1 MEILVEINKYSGKFI
16 QVTEEKIIDRI
27 YERVYLPN
35 GVIIFPF
42 DNHGNLLMVIEK
54 RPHENPPSRLKFISG
69 HIEAHEDVIETANRE
84 LQEEV
89 GFKAQELELIHHNK
103 ATGTVNNDL
112 YFVEAHGLEESKLP
126 NPDGE
131 DSIMAIKAMSLETVK
146 KKVFAGEIPITFP
159 ALGFF
164 KLLERA
170 KLI

>member
-1 MEILVEINKYSGKFI
+1 MEVKKYSGKFI

-27 YERVYLPN
+27 YERAYLPN

-42 DNHGNLLMVIEK
+42 DNHGNLLLVVEK
-54 RPHENPPSRLKFISG
+54 RPHENPPKRLKFISG
-69 HIEAHEDVIETANRE
+69 HIESHEGVLDTANRE
-84 LQEEV
+84 LQEEI
-89 GFKAQELELIHHNK
+89 GFKAGELELIHHHTS
-103 ATGTVNNDL
+103 TGTVNNDL
-112 YFVEAHGLEESKLP
+112 YFVEAHNLEESKLP

-131 DSIMAIKAMSLETVK
+131 DSIMAVKAMSLKTVK
-146 KKVFAGEIPITFP
+146 DKVFSGEIPISFP